1 MSHPQ
6 PDNILPRKALIA
18 VAALI
23 GFTLVLVT
31 AARITGY
38 NPKQAPDS
46 PAVITRDLRFA
57 DGPEGVLWVL
67 DVQSG
72 AKLAVL
78 PAGNAGFVRG
88 VLRALMR
95 DRHSRNID
103 TGTPLRLARLAD
115 GRLTLRDL
123 GSERVIELNSFGPSN
138 VGAFAAFLEARPGN
152 PDPPGVQDAQPAPA
166 GRTDKTL

>member
-1 MSHPQ
+1 MSHAT

-31 AARITGY
+31 TARLTGY
-38 NPKQAPDS
+38 NAKQAPDS
-46 PAVITRDLRFA
+46 PTVVSRDLRFV
-57 DGPEGVLWVL
+57 DGPEGVLLVI

-72 AKLAVL
+72 AKLAAL

-95 DRHSRNID
+95 DRRSRQIP
-103 TGTPLRLARLAD
+103 GGVPVRLAQLAD
-115 GRLTLRDL
+115 GRLTLTDL
-123 GSERVIELNSFGPSN
+123 GSERVIELSSFGPTN
-138 VGAFAAFLEARPGN
+138 VGSFAVFLTDLPGKPAPPSAQDARP
-152 PDPPGVQDAQPAPA
+152 AQAGQT
-166 GRTDKTL
+166 GRTF